1 MTASDSAAQ
10 TINSQSPTRHHVH
23 SPYSLTPGLRNLG
36 STTGE
41 QGVHQRITD
50 DSTMARMAVDR
61 MLEWFCRKEP
71 ASAGFL
77 LPAQNAGLQAPT
89 QFVDA
94 FPAEAGPTKKRCCSP
109 ALFLLKDI
117 SERIRT
123 HLRLSIREP
132 SLRRSLLI
140 SDQV

>member
-1 MTASDSAAQ
+1 VLCSRGGVSDTEHMTARENAAQ
-10 TINSQSPTRHHVH
+10 TINSQCPTRHHVH
-23 SPYSLTPGLRNLG
+23 SLYVLSHWPSNLG

-77 LPAQNAGLQAPT
+77 LPAQNAALQATPVGADSSANRPVKT
-89 QFVDA
+89 LNMCRMYRPF
-94 FPAEAGPTKKRCCSP
+94 
-109 ALFLLKDI
+109 
-117 SERIRT
+117 
-123 HLRLSIREP
+123 RE
-132 SLRRSLLI
+132 
-140 SDQV
+140 

>member
-10 TINSQSPTRHHVH
+10 TINSQCPTRHHVH
-23 SPYSLTPGLRNLG
+23 SLYVLSHWPSNLG

-61 MLEWFCRKEP
+61 MLEWSCRKEP

-77 LPAQNAGLQAPT
+77 LLEINKHPWERGLPAKASTRWAYRTGVGLFAGKARSHKIAWRDRIGWLKQVP
-89 QFVDA
+89 
-94 FPAEAGPTKKRCCSP
+94 
-109 ALFLLKDI
+109 LMILL
-117 SERIRT
+117 SEKA
-123 HLRLSIREP
+123 
-132 SLRRSLLI
+132 SL
-140 SDQV
+140 